1 MIITKENV
9 YYYTNLVNNLLKEK
23 NSKYQIKVSKR
34 CNYWAID
41 LFNNDND
48 IMVSCLYAG
57 LNTRQ
62 CYLYIKGMEASI
74 NLLGKF

>member
-1 MIITKENV
+1 MTITKENV

-34 CNYWAID
+34 NDYWAID

-48 IMVSCLYAG
+48 MMVCCLYAG
-57 LNTRQ
+57 LNARQ

-74 NLLGKF
+74 NLLGKI